1 NGWSDQAPQGI
12 YGLTFN
18 FISQKYG
25 G

>member
-1 NGWSDQAPQGI
+1 WSDQAPQGI

>member
-1 NGWSDQAPQGI
+1 SDQAPQGI

>member
-1 NGWSDQAPQGI
+1 PDQAPQGI
-12 YGLTFN
+12 YNTTFT

>member
-1 NGWSDQAPQGI
+1 DQAPQGI

>member
-1 NGWSDQAPQGI
+1 GWSDQAPQGI